1 MNPLLDYLWPCLII
15 GAAVGIAAGLA
26 IWRRRP
32 AGKRRALAFGA
43 AGLAAIAGAMLWSG
57 PLGAADRFITAVE
70 VPIRAMLV
78 HYEMTQV
85 SAGLRRAP
93 LRRQIV
99 YRGPADEVQRTEL
112 VRMAEELPGVASATW
127 NLKVRAIPIV
137 AEGGAV
143 ALFGML
149 VGLLIAYLL
158 DVRRR
163 NNAEWRW

>member
-1 MNPLLDYLWPCLII
+1 MNPLFDYLWPCLII
-15 GAAVGIAAGLA
+15 GAVVGVASGLV

-32 AGKRRALAFGA
+32 AGMQRTLAYGAAALAAF
-43 AGLAAIAGAMLWSG
+43 AGAMLWSG
-57 PLGAADRFITAVE
+57 PLGAADRFISAVE
-70 VPIRAMLV
+70 TPIRAMLV
-78 HYEMTQV
+78 HYEMSQV

-127 NLKVRAIPIV
+127 NLKVRAIPIIV
-137 AEGGAV
+137 EGGAV
-143 ALFGML
+143 ALFGLL